1 MMDKNHLYFKY
12 VNNDS
17 KYFEKL
23 QAGNKTAEFTINH
36 LSEDCLIRTEEN
48 SPWKIYSFANK
59 KIKDQGWKI
68 HVSATMENAQQIL
81 ADISQVLIERKIT
94 FKHLLNKTYLHSINS
109 KNGNRISSG
118 KFITIYPPTDEEFY
132 QLLHILYDKVKDQ
145 ENGPY
150 ILSDKCWKNSNIYY
164 RYGGFVKISNE
175 KGEFCIKDPTGQLI
189 PDNRTPYYQ
198 APEFVKDF
206 DQFLELN
213 NHFSDANENNP
224 KFKQYKFQNAL
235 RFTNGGGIYIAERNE
250 DKRKVVIKEA
260 RPKVGL
266 DGQNKDA
273 IDRLQKEYE
282 ALSKLA
288 DVKGVVKV
296 VDYFK
301 SWKHLF
307 LVEEHVE
314 GIDMKTWIAAKYPFH
329 RHKDK
334 EIYLNEVK
342 QITLRLIDI
351 VTEMHGQNVGM
362 GDLQPA
368 NIMITK
374 DLEVTLIDFESADH
388 KDREEKAAIHT
399 MGFSDHQNRNR
410 KERDWYAV
418 KKILRYC
425 VLPIGPISNIED
437 HITSYHNEWIKQEFG
452 SEFFLFLREIE
463 NRCDTHLSVTKE
475 KQYDPIDYTQ
485 KRLPDE
491 IGSLIEGLRAG
502 MLANLVPD
510 QGLIHGDIRQ
520 FEIAGGA
527 TNVLTGGTGA
537 ALALF
542 RTGNVDK
549 QVIHWI
555 EQQFIHN
562 IHSEQLE
569 SQGQGLFTGKAGIA
583 ATLYELGYK
592 DKALELF
599 RNLTGNNDDISLRS
613 GLAGIGLALISLY
626 FEENNDQYLKQ
637 AESIASHIIH
647 FLGGN
652 RSLTVSDWAAD
663 PAGLIDGWSGVSLFF
678 TAMYAITRNTT
689 FYVAAQELVELDL
702 KNTHIDEDLQVLQ
715 TMNDRKLLIPYLA
728 GGSIGIGVAIWYLN
742 HVSGQMH
749 YQDELKLI
757 VNLNHIRCTFTGGL
771 FDGAG
776 GFLLIP
782 PLLEDTYG
790 SIETHKKQAIDRLNL
805 FLIFKENHCLFP
817 GNFCYRL
824 SDDLYSGSA
833 GIILG
838 LQGILESNPLY
849 WLPVININQF
859 VTKTRYMNTPLVT

>member
-1 MMDKNHLYFKY
+1 MDKNHLYFKY
-12 VNNDS
+12 VNNHS

-23 QAGNKTAEFTINH
+23 QAGNNIAAYTVNH
-36 LSEDCLIRTEEN
+36 LSKDCFIRTEEN

-68 HVSATMENAQQIL
+68 HVSATMENAQEIL

-94 FKHLLNKTYLHSINS
+94 FKHLLDATYLHSINS

-118 KFITIYPPTDEEFY
+118 KFITIYPPTDDEFY
-132 QLLHILYDKVKDQ
+132 ELLHILYDKVKDQ

-206 DQFLELN
+206 DQYLELN
-213 NHFSDANENNP
+213 NNFSDGNEDNS

-235 RFTNGGGIYIAERNE
+235 RFTNGGGIYVAERNE
-250 DKRKVVIKEA
+250 DKRRVVIKEA

-282 ALSKLA
+282 ALSKLV
-288 DVKGVVKV
+288 DVKGIVKV

-301 SWKHLF
+301 SWKHVF
-307 LVEEHVE
+307 LVEEYVE
-314 GIDMKTWIAAKYPFH
+314 GIDMKTWLAANYPFH
-329 RHKDK
+329 RNKDK
-334 EIYLNEVK
+334 EQYINEVK
-342 QITLRLIDI
+342 QIILRLLDI
-351 VTEMHGQNVGM
+351 VTEMHSKNVGM
-362 GDLQPA
+362 GDLQPS

-374 DLEVTLIDFESADH
+374 DLDVILIDFESADD
-388 KDREEKAAIHT
+388 KDREDKAAIHT
-399 MGFSDHQNRNR
+399 MGFSDHQNINR

-425 VLPIGPISNIED
+425 VLPIGPVSNIED
-437 HITSYHNEWIKQEFG
+437 NINAYHNEWIKQEFG
-452 SEFFLFLREIE
+452 SEFYLFVREIE
-463 NRCDTHLSVTKE
+463 NRCDAHLLATKE
-475 KQYDPIDYTQ
+475 KQYKPINYAQ
-485 KRLPDE
+485 KKLSDE
-491 IGSLIEGLRAG
+491 INSLIEGLRTG

-520 FEIAGGA
+520 YEIDGGK

-542 RTGNVDK
+542 RTGNVEK

-555 EQQFIHN
+555 EQHFIHN
-562 IHSEQLE
+562 IHSEQSELQE
-569 SQGQGLFTGKAGIA
+569 QGLFTGKAGIA

-592 DKALELF
+592 DEALKLF
-599 RNLTGNNDDISLRS
+599 NHLTDNYDDISLRS

-626 FEENNDQYLKQ
+626 FEENNDHYLKQ
-637 AESIASHIIH
+637 AESIASHIND
-647 FLGGN
+647 FLRDN
-652 RSLTVSDWAAD
+652 RSLTVSDWATD
-663 PAGLIDGWSGVSLFF
+663 PVGLIDGWSGVSLFF

-689 FYVAAQELVELDL
+689 FYVVAQELVELDL
-702 KNTHIDEDLQVLQ
+702 KNTHIDEDLHVLQ
-715 TMNDRKLLIPYLA
+715 IMNDRKLLIPYLS

-742 HVSGQMH
+742 HVSGQKH

-782 PLLEDTYG
+782 PLLDDTYEM
-790 SIETHKKQAIDRLNL
+790 IETHKKRAVDRLNL
-805 FLIFKENHCLFP
+805 FLISKENYYLFP

-833 GIILG
+833 GIVLG

-849 WLPVININQF
+849 WLPIININQF
-859 VTKTRYMNTPLVT
+859 VAKTRYMNIPLVK